1 YQKAI
6 DKDPSYALAYTGLAD
21 YYAFLTL
28 LGGPEIMPPRQAMAK
43 AKAAAMKALEVDGS
57 LAEAHA
63 SMGHVLHNYDWD
75 WQGAEREFKR
85 AIELNPNYAIVHH
98 WYAHLLMQQ
107 GRAQESL
114 AEARRAQELD
124 PLSLSVNNG
133 LARQYYLS
141 HLYDQSIAQC
151 KKGLEIDS

>member
-1 YQKAI
+1 
-6 DKDPSYALAYTGLAD
+6 
-21 YYAFLTL
+21 
-28 LGGPEIMPPRQAMAK
+28 
-43 AKAAAMKALEVDGS
+43 
-57 LAEAHA
+57 
-63 SMGHVLHNYDWD
+63 MGHVLHNYDWD

-107 GRAQESL
+107 GRAQEGL

-151 KKGLEIDS
+151 KKGLEIDSGVIDQGVPIVGFNQAWQCLRRGSRAQKSLSPSLQLTAVATCG